1 MVVGIH
7 GYAAAV
13 PAMAENDSNAPVIHS
28 TARARSGR
36 CALLGNGF
44 ALTTDGVKSAESKC
58 RRMGGHN
65 GRKAIE
71 RHMEGLLFAQR
82 SIPVC

>member
-7 GYAAAV
+7 GYPAAV
-13 PAMAENDSNAPVIHS
+13 PAMAENDSN
-28 TARARSGR
+28 
-36 CALLGNGF
+36 NGF

-71 RHMEGLLFAQR
+71 RHMEGLLFAQ
-82 SIPVC
+82 